1 MTKDNYIT
9 IIDQT
14 EFEKALEEA
23 KKQMSETNKKFA
35 DAMKELNKIWKDQK
49 QEYKTLVNAIKT
61 NKIDFREL
69 LDDGYTEEKEH
80 IANKYTLLRKGVESD
95 KSLTDEQKEYFHSSF
110 DYLEDEEKENAYE
123 DSLLGKTG
131 KKVSSEFSSGLQDM
145 IRGYKDFSDVMED
158 MTASLTDYMIKQFT
172 DKLMQNIFSENTMNI
187 VSSLFGS
194 FFNWGGGA
202 AKSALGF
209 IGSLFTKHHSGG
221 IVPSGANY
229 SLPGTDE
236 QLALLKG
243 GERVLSPSE
252 NVSYERGQDASPVI
266 VNSFNVKAW
275 DSKDVSRY
283 LIENKQ
289 LLNQITYEGIK
300 NNYAHLRHIVQNA

>member
-1 MTKDNYIT
+1 MPKTYYYEDF
-9 IIDQT
+9 DQT

-35 DAMKELNKIWKDQK
+35 QAMQEIKKIWKNQA
-49 QEYKTLVNAIKT
+49 QEYKALINAVKT
-61 NKIDFREL
+61 NKIDFTHL
-69 LDDGYTEEKEH
+69 FDDGYTEEKEH
-80 IANKYTLLRKGVESD
+80 ITNKYNLLRKGIESD

-110 DYLEDEEKENAYE
+110 DYLEDEEKEGAYE
-123 DSLLGKTG
+123 NSLLGKTG

-145 IRGYKDFSDVMED
+145 IKGYKDFSDVMEE

-172 DKLMQNIFSENTMNI
+172 DKLMQNVFSENTMNI

-252 NVSYERGQDASPVI
+252 NVSYERGQEASPVI

-283 LIENKQ
+283 LLDNKQ
-289 LLNQITYEGIK
+289 LLNTW
-300 NNYAHLRHIVQNA
+300 ASPAV

>member
-1 MTKDNYIT
+1 MAKT
-9 IIDQT
+9 IHKEIDQT

-23 KKQMSETNKKFA
+23 KKQMCETNKKFA
-35 DAMKELNKIWKDQK
+35 QVMQEIKKIWKNQA
-49 QEYKTLVNAIKT
+49 QEYKALINAVKT
-61 NKIDFREL
+61 NQIDFSPL
-69 LDDGYTEEKEH
+69 FDDGYAEEKKH
-80 IANKYTLLRKGVESD
+80 ITNKYNLLRKGIESD
-95 KSLTDEQKEYFHSSF
+95 KSLSDEQKEYFHSSF

-145 IRGYKDFSDVMED
+145 IRGYKDFSVVMEE

-187 VSSLFGS
+187 VSSLFGG

-243 GERVLSPSE
+243 GERILSPGE
-252 NVSYERGQDASPVI
+252 NANYSSRETQSSPV
-266 VNSFNVKAW
+266 VFNNFNVKAW

-283 LIENKQ
+283 LLENKQ
-289 LLNQITYEGIK
+289 LLNQITYDGIK

>member
-1 MTKDNYIT
+1 MKNITFNKDK
-9 IIDQT
+9 DQSQ
-14 EFEKALEEA
+14 FEKALEEA

-49 QEYKTLVNAIKT
+49 QEYKTLVNAVKT

-95 KSLTDEQKEYFHSSF
+95 KSLTDEQKSYFQNSF
-110 DYLEDEEKENAYE
+110 DYLEDEETQKAY
-123 DSLLGKTG
+123 DNSFLGKTG
-131 KKVSSEFSSGLQDM
+131 KKVSSEFASGLQDM
-145 IRGYKDFSDVMED
+145 IRGYKDFSDVMEN
-158 MTASLTDYMIKQFT
+158 MTTSITDYMIKQFT
-172 DKLMQNIFSENTMNI
+172 DKLMQNIFSENTMNLF
-187 VSSLFGS
+187 SGLFGS
-194 FFNWGGGA
+194 LFNWGGGA

-221 IVPSGANY
+221 IVPDGANY
-229 SLPGTDE
+229 SLPGTEE

-243 GERVLSPSE
+243 GERVLSPAE
-252 NVSYERGQDASPVI
+252 NVNYEKQRESSPVI

-275 DSKDVSRY
+275 DSKDVRQY
-283 LIENKQ
+283 LLENRD
-289 LLNQITYEGIK
+289 LLNQITYQGIK
-300 NNYAHLRHIVQNA
+300 NNYSNLRHIVQNA

>member
-1 MTKDNYIT
+1 MAYKLESID
-9 IIDQT
+9 DQT

-35 DAMKELNKIWKDQK
+35 QAMQEIKKIWKNQA
-49 QEYKTLVNAIKT
+49 QEYKALINAVKT
-61 NKIDFREL
+61 NKIDFTHL
-69 LDDGYTEEKEH
+69 FDDGYTEEKEH
-80 IANKYTLLRKGVESD
+80 ITNKYNLLRKGIESD

-110 DYLEDEEKENAYE
+110 DYLEDEEKEGAYE
-123 DSLLGKTG
+123 NSLLGKTG

-145 IRGYKDFSDVMED
+145 IKGYKDFSDVMEE

-172 DKLMQNIFSENTMNI
+172 DKLMQNVFSENTMNI
-187 VSSLFGS
+187 VSSLFGG

-202 AKSALGF
+202 AQSALGF

-252 NVSYERGQDASPVI
+252 NVSYERGQEASPVI

-283 LIENKQ
+283 LLENKQ

>member
-1 MTKDNYIT
+1 MAKT
-9 IIDQT
+9 IHKEIDQT

-23 KKQMSETNKKFA
+23 KKQMCETNKKFA
-35 DAMKELNKIWKDQK
+35 QVMQEIKKSWKNQA
-49 QEYKTLVNAIKT
+49 QEYKALINAVKT
-61 NKIDFREL
+61 NQIDFSSL
-69 LDDGYTEEKEH
+69 FDDGYAEEKKH
-80 IANKYTLLRKGVESD
+80 ITNKYNLLRKGIESD

-110 DYLEDEEKENAYE
+110 DYLEDEEKEGAYE
-123 DSLLGKTG
+123 DSFLGKTG

-145 IRGYKDFSDVMED
+145 IRGYKDFSDVMEE

-187 VSSLFGS
+187 VSSLFGGVFS
-194 FFNWGGGA
+194 WGGGA

-252 NVSYERGQDASPVI
+252 NVSYERGQEVSPVI
-266 VNSFNVKAW
+266 INSFNVKAW
-275 DSKDVSRY
+275 DFKDVCRY
-283 LIENKQ
+283 LLENKQ

>member
-1 MTKDNYIT
+1 MPKTYYYEDF
-9 IIDQT
+9 DQT

-35 DAMKELNKIWKDQK
+35 QAMQEIKKIWKNQA
-49 QEYKTLVNAIKT
+49 QEYKALINAVKT
-61 NKIDFREL
+61 NKIDFTHL
-69 LDDGYTEEKEH
+69 FDDGYTEEKEH
-80 IANKYTLLRKGVESD
+80 ITNKYNLLRKGIESD

-110 DYLEDEEKENAYE
+110 DYLEDEEKEGAYE
-123 DSLLGKTG
+123 NSLLGKTG

-145 IRGYKDFSDVMED
+145 IKGYKDFSDVMEE

-172 DKLMQNIFSENTMNI
+172 DKLMQNVFSENTMNI

-252 NVSYERGQDASPVI
+252 NVSYERGQEASPVI

-283 LIENKQ
+283 LLDNKQ

-300 NNYAHLRHIVQNA
+300 DNCSHLRTMVQNA